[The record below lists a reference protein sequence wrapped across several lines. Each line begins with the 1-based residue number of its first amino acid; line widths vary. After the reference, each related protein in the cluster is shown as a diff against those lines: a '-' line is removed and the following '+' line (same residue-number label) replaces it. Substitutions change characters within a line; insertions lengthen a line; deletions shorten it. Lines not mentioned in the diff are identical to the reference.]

1 MIKPKTVEKENNMN
15 SLRTEIL
22 NCLETLDG
30 HYAIYIKDLKSNDV
44 IKINEEERFH
54 SASIIKLYFLYE
66 ALKQIQDGVLSLD
79 TTFKLPSGEKVGGA
93 GILHLLHD
101 GIELSLEDLMT
112 LMIDVS
118 DNTATNML
126 YDILGKDNI
135 NASIKELGINN
146 TLVARKLM
154 RVIPGVYSYTTAK
167 DTGLILEN
175 FINPVSLEKNLAEK
189 SLSIL
194 IKQQF
199 NDGISKYLTTCGC
212 CGSLIKFQ
220 NICPKCKT
228 SIGEID
234 PIKVPFYHKTG
245 EITGVTHDAGILM
258 LNNNPVIIVMLIN
271 KLNNNLDGKSYMSKV
286 GEIIY
291 NFYNSNKES
300 SI

>member
-1 MIKPKTVEKENNMN
+1 MN
-15 SLRTEIL
+15 SLRSEIL
-22 NCLETLDG
+22 NCLETLNG
-30 HYAIYIKDLKSNDV
+30 HYAIYIKDLKSNSV

-66 ALKQIQDGVLSLD
+66 ALKQIQDGFLSLD
-79 TTFKLPSGEKVGGA
+79 TTFKLPSDEKVGGA
-93 GILHLLHD
+93 GVLHLLHD
-101 GIELSLEDLMT
+101 GIELTLEDLLT

-135 NASIKELGINN
+135 NASIKELGIHN

-154 RVIPGVYSYTTAK
+154 RIIPGVYSYTTAK
-167 DTGLILEN
+167 DTAIILEN
-175 FINPVSLEKNLAEK
+175 FINPTELEKNLAEK
-189 SLSIL
+189 SLSVL

-220 NICPKCKT
+220 NICPNCKT
-228 SIGEID
+228 NKGETD

-271 KLNNNLDGKSYMSKV
+271 NLDNNLDGKSYMSKI

-291 NFYNSNKES
+291 NFYNSEET